1 MSNVLGQ
8 LENESIL
15 LMYLAGELSD
25 EDRAQVE
32 QMLGRDPT
40 LRAQL
45 AELAATHDAVTGML
59 GRLDADSP
67 VGASRREAAVRT
79 VSRAMAEARR
89 QRLAEAATAARTS
102 RSRLNLKRFLI
113 PAAVAAALVT
123 GILLSPKTIEMKPPD
138 GFSYN
143 VADFPDVLAMEQKLE
158 EQQRQPDPL
167 STLEQELLSLGTHS
181 REFDADAWE
190 GIEHAD
196 PVEER

>member
-1 MSNVLGQ
+1 
-8 LENESIL
+8 
-15 LMYLAGELSD
+15 
-25 EDRAQVE
+25 
-32 QMLGRDPT
+32 
-40 LRAQL
+40 
-45 AELAATHDAVTGML
+45 
-59 GRLDADSP
+59 
-67 VGASRREAAVRT
+67 
-79 VSRAMAEARR
+79 
-89 QRLAEAATAARTS
+89 
-102 RSRLNLKRFLI
+102 LNLKRFLI